1 MASHTRSLTTPNRKG
16 SQKKRSAAGNKFK
29 DNLPPPPVDKSDRL
43 PRLIHD
49 AEKLLVRTLRQKLS
63 DLSIAH
69 SHWLFLRI
77 LWKHDG
83 VSQTELS
90 RLVGVMTP
98 STFAAVKAMQKLGYV
113 VRKQRPENR
122 KEVYV
127 YLTPK
132 GRSLERELMP
142 LGVEVNAIATRGM
155 SERQLADFRQT
166 LIRLIDNLI
175 EYAST
180 RGSDQ
185 KRPGGTVPSKLAAS
199 L

>member
-1 MASHTRSLTTPNRKG
+1 MAKRRTSYKKSLPGGARKE
-16 SQKKRSAAGNKFK
+16 
-29 DNLPPPPVDKSDRL
+29 LPPPSVDMSDRL
-43 PRLIHD
+43 ARLIHD
-49 AEKLLVRTLRQKLS
+49 AEKLLVRTLREKLTE
-63 DLSIAH
+63 LSIAH

-77 LWKHDG
+77 LWKQDG

-98 STFAAVKAMQKLGYV
+98 STFAAVKAMRKLGYV
-113 VRKQRPENR
+113 VRKQKPGNR
-122 KEVYV
+122 KEVCI

-132 GRSLERELMP
+132 GRALERTLTP

-155 SERQLADFRQT
+155 SRQQIAEFRST
-166 LIRLIDNLI
+166 LIGLIKNLL
-175 EYAST
+175 EYAET

-185 KRPGGTVPSKLAAS
+185 KPMVEAATNVLAGV